1 MRFGCQVVSIHEKDE
16 VVEPLLNRAVM
27 SSINWAEVLQRSIA
41 RGVQI
46 EGTQADGSA
55 LGLLPTPYPP
65 EISIRQL
72 AAGLL

>member
-1 MRFGCQVVSIHEKDE
+1 
-16 VVEPLLNRAVM
+16 M